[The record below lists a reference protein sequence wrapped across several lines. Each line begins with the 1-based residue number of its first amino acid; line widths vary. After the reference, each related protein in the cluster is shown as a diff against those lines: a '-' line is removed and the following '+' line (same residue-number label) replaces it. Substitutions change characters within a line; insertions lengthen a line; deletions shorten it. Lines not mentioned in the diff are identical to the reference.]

1 MPFVSNLPCWRLLC
15 MMFTALVTPRWM
27 SWKVVAGK
35 PIRSLL
41 HRTSLRGRRA
51 CAELVFNLADRT
63 AKTEHPLPVLS
74 VPAAL
79 LGWTPLFFS
88 NHTVCD
94 GSDRVTVVLVNVC
107 FFIRLSVITTERHQR
122 GDSRAQWK
130 AVPRWSWRRHFESSQ
145 YWIFCSTS
153 EVSGPWQRI
162 QSL

>member
-41 HRTSLRGRRA
+41 HRTSLWGRRA

-63 AKTEHPLPVLS
+63 AKTEHLLPGLS

-94 GSDRVTVVLVNVC
+94 GSDRVPVVLANVC
-107 FFIRLSVITTERHQR
+107 FFISFQLLPLSIIKEGTVELSEKQCHVGAEEDTL
-122 GDSRAQWK
+122 
-130 AVPRWSWRRHFESSQ
+130 SQ
-145 YWIFCSTS
+145 VSTGFS
-153 EVSGPWQRI
+153 V
-162 QSL
+162 LL